1 MEETKSLVT
10 TKSRGYQVETLE
22 DMKEVADIF
31 VKSGLFADARD
42 IPKAI
47 VKIMAGKE
55 LGLDAFAS
63 MRSVDIIQG
72 QCQVKPGCLAGLV
85 KKSGKYNYRIK
96 SATAEGCTIEFSEGG
111 VVQGEVSFL
120 KEDAERAGLIN
131 KDNYKKWASDMYF
144 NRALARGVRRYCPDI
159 IQGPIYIEG
168 EIIPEEVPA
177 ELPKINIDNV
187 VTASDLPVTEVKEEV
202 PLTPDASKMPIVA
215 VEEPEPIEVEI
226 LTAEESTTEPEP
238 ETTESAEIDVNTY
251 KLDVPSAKSRNKTLS
266 ELGVGFCEWI
276 YKNQASKISERDR
289 LMLKLFIS
297 LNKK

>member
-1 MEETKSLVT
+1 MEDTKSLVP
-10 TKSRGYQVETLE
+10 TKTKGYQVETLE

-31 VKSGLFADARD
+31 VKSGLFSDARD
-42 IPKAI
+42 QAKAI

-63 MRSVDIIQG
+63 MRSVEIIQG

-96 SATAEGCTIEFSEGG
+96 SATNDGCTLEFVEGG
-111 VVQGEVSFL
+111 VVQGEASFT

-144 NRALARGVRRYCPDI
+144 NRALARGIRRYCPDI
-159 IQGPIYIEG
+159 IQGPIYMEG
-168 EIIPEEVPA
+168 EIVAEDVPA

-187 VTASDLPVTEVKEEV
+187 VTASELPVTEVKEEIS
-202 PLTPDASKMPIVA
+202 LTPDASKMPVVTVPESEA
-215 VEEPEPIEVEI
+215 VEFEV
-226 LTAEESTTEPEP
+226 LPAEESSEEPEP
-238 ETTESAEIDVNTY
+238 ETTESTEIDVNSY
-251 KLDVPSAKSRNKTLS
+251 KLDTPSAKAKGKTLS

-276 YKNQASKISERDR
+276 YKNQAAKVSERDR